1 MKCVTLAFAC
11 ALGMSSQASA
21 LELETGRYEDTKTR
35 YIRVSGS
42 IRPGDALVLR
52 GILGAEPDPSVVI
65 FNSPGG
71 SVTEALEMGRDIRRH
86 AASTYVGKGQQCV
99 SACILAF
106 VGGVRR
112 AVARGGELGSHQ
124 FYWPDGGAPAGEA
137 ATAMTQKLSASVLRH
152 FIALDVDPEALTL
165 IMETPPE
172 RMLVFK
178 PDLLERFRLV
188 GEASAFSKPLTVV
201 PGGEHRPGCPF
212 PETYLNSDPLNLYP
226 ACRG

>member
-1 MKCVTLAFAC
+1 MKCGALALAC
-11 ALGMSSQASA
+11 ILGMSSQTSA
-21 LELETGRYEDTKTR
+21 LELETGRYEDTGTR
-35 YIRVSGS
+35 YIRVTGP

-52 GILGAEPDPSVVI
+52 GLLGAEPDPAVVI
-65 FNSPGG
+65 LNSHGG

-86 AASTYVGKGQQCV
+86 AASTYVGKGQKCV

-112 AVARGGELGSHQ
+112 AVSKDGELGSHQ
-124 FYWPDGGAPAGEA
+124 FYWPDGQAPAGA
-137 ATAMTQKLSASVLRH
+137 QATAMSQRLSASVLRH

-172 RMLVFK
+172 EMLIFTRT
-178 PDLLERFRLV
+178 LLERFRLV
-188 GEASAFSKPLTVV
+188 GETTAYSNPLTVI
-201 PGGEHRPGCPF
+201 PKGEHRPGCPF

>member
-1 MKCVTLAFAC
+1 MKCVALALAC
-11 ALGMSSQASA
+11 VLGVSWQASA
-21 LELETGRYEDTKTR
+21 LELETGKYEDTGTR
-35 YIRVSGS
+35 YVRVTGS

-52 GILGAEPDPSVVI
+52 GILGAEPDPAVVI

-71 SVTEALEMGRDIRRH
+71 SVTEALQMGRDIRRH

-112 AVARGGELGSHQ
+112 AVGPGGELGSHQ
-124 FYWPDGGAPAGEA
+124 FYWPDGQAPAGEA

-172 RMLVFK
+172 KMLVFK
-178 PDLLERFRLV
+178 RDLLERFRLV
-188 GEASAFSKPLTVV
+188 GEASEFSKSLSVV
-201 PGGEHRPGCPF
+201 PEGEHRPGCPF